1 MREYCRYLVTDRN
14 TGERIVY
21 GEKWKECDGL
31 TCHGSFRC
39 FPNLFR
45 KITEYET
52 VRVIKGRLCTVIFWA
67 NAPVKYPGHWFAPLG
82 RYMGLR

>member
-14 TGERIVY
+14 TGEWIVY

-31 TCHGSFRC
+31 TCCGGFRS

-45 KITEYET
+45 KITKYET

-67 NAPVKYPGHWFAPLG
+67 NAPIRCPGHSFAPLG
-82 RYMGLR
+82 RHMGLR